1 MFPPKG
7 DKYEKIKQK
16 IFSSLKQNFFL
27 ASNKNFFLA
36 SNKIFFS
43 LKQIKYGNIA
53 YRP

>member
-1 MFPPKG
+1 MFSPKE

-16 IFSSLKQNFFL
+16 IFSSLKQ
-27 ASNKNFFLA
+27 
-36 SNKIFFS
+36 KIFFS